1 MSSMTMADNEQGLT
15 NLRETCNP
23 MIFATHSK
31 AHQTAE

>member
-1 MSSMTMADNEQGLT
+1 LSSMTMADNGQEPT